1 MRFNIMHMSI
11 QSCGES
17 GTPDFCSCD
26 YLEIRDGSSSSD
38 RLLATFCGTKKN
50 LPEPIYSSGRHLW
63 VRFKSDGEVVS
74 SGFVASF
81 SSETIRKGEW
91 KGVLVKCLSKTCKQL
106 PRNGNAGVVLYLFY
120 SFVRLIYGNEPV
132 WRPWALF
139 YFGYVAQGKVEK
151 GG

>member
-1 MRFNIMHMSI
+1 MDCIWQITTRYNTRMRFNIKHMSI

-74 SGFVASF
+74 SGFVALF
-81 SSETIRKGEW
+81 SSYRIKKGEW
-91 KGVLVKCLSKTCKQL
+91 KGVLVKVSFQNVQTITKEWK
-106 PRNGNAGVVLYLFY
+106 RRRGSISILFVCP
-120 SFVRLIYGNEPV
+120 SNGNEPV
-132 WRPWALF
+132 
-139 YFGYVAQGKVEK
+139 
-151 GG
+151 